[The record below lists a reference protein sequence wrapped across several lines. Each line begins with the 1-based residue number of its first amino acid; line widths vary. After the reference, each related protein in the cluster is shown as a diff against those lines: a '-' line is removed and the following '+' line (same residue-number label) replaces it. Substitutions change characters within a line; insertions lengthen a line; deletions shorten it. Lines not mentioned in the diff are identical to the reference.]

1 MARITLL
8 LIWIATLYGVLQA
21 GPYLGDLGHGI
32 CGPWGCGPP
41 LEALTVYH
49 GFWLVLIGGLTT
61 AAIWFCS
68 AAKLHVAGRTLI
80 VVGLCGLLGLTAW
93 ELTHMTDTMRS
104 YAVQRCL
111 FALATQVDVPIVP
124 ATLAGIACW
133 IAGHRKNAARRRESD
148 PSTRCGHDMARDV
161 VT

>member
-8 LIWIATLYGVLQA
+8 LIWIAALYGVLQA
-21 GPYLGDLGHGI
+21 SPYLDDLGHGI
-32 CGPWGCGPP
+32 CGTWGCGPP
-41 LEALTVYH
+41 LEALLVYH

-61 AAIWFCS
+61 AAIHLCS
-68 AAKLHVAGRTLI
+68 AATLRVAGRTLT

-93 ELTHMTDTMRS
+93 ELTHLTESMRS

-111 FALATQVDVPIVP
+111 FAVATAVDIPIVP
-124 ATLAGIACW
+124 TTLAGMACW
-133 IAGHRKNAARRRESD
+133 IASHRKKSD
-148 PSTRCGHDMARDV
+148 SSNRYGNDMARDV